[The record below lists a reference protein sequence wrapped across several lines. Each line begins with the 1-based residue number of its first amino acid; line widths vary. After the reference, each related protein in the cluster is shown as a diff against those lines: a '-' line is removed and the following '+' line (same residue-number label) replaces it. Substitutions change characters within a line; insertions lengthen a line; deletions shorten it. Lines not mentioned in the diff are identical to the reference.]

1 MKEEREQNATTCL
14 QYLVKGN
21 GEMQQLIEGAT
32 SAIDLPHGFL
42 DQIETI
48 LRVDRHIGAEVEDA
62 IETYITAVC

>member
-32 SAIDLPHGFL
+32 SAIDLPHG
-42 DQIETI
+42 
-48 LRVDRHIGAEVEDA
+48 
-62 IETYITAVC
+62 